1 VMNITTRTTIVYV
14 NVRQDTSLA
23 LLMAVMELGSAR
35 GTELL
40 ITVSF

>member
-1 VMNITTRTTIVYV
+1 MNITTRTTIVYV

-35 GTELL
+35 VDNCL
-40 ITVSF
+40 ILMCS